1 MSAKIIDQIQADMP
15 DVKITTHKYR
25 TLHKNELLGCTC
37 PHIDAEAVYSLVDG
51 LFHLEAV
58 EIANPNVQAFQ
69 VNLILKEINEA
80 PSEVREHV

>member
-1 MSAKIIDQIQADMP
+1 MP

-58 EIANPNVQAFQ
+58 KIANPNVQAFQ
-69 VNLILKEINEA
+69 VNLILKKINEA